1 MARYVQTLQTFF
13 PNKKIRV
20 DVGLRSQE
28 AKKLGSIRNE
38 VTRAV
43 SDFISEELKKGGFG
57 GKLSSK
63 QKNAF
68 RKAAGTKGDP
78 SPDALIDLDEFE
90 GALRDIGKPMSLSE
104 SAVLKSNVQRITTA
118 ETKVSGVGSNDSIE
132 LTSFQIGKGR
142 EKDAK
147 KIQAARGSKSN
158 ISGQAAVDLLFSRPF
173 KQYKDR
179 LFIAAK
185 NKLENLT
192 LVSTIDPA
200 GKAGLDVRFIANPL
214 DKVPLTKANILKY
227 FDIRF
232 RPRSGKVDQFRLTIS
247 TKAAYTQELKKQS
260 TDITTLIQ
268 RAQLKAVGGQTFGEG
283 FLGYIGRQLSQGER
297 KTKDIGA
304 FLAIGLAFAR
314 EFDAKP
320 FTVKTKINT
329 PNPQVS
335 LLTTVAAKNQRK
347 KEKETLDS
355 GFISGI
361 QLSALVQKRLGQ
373 TMEKSGMAEPPD
385 LKERT
390 GRFRRSVQVIPNYRR
405 AVMRYLYN
413 PLYDGNL
420 QYGYRPDLQVAE
432 ATRDVVQAI
441 FKRRFA
447 IVRA

>member
-1 MARYVQTLQTFF
+1 MARYAQTLQTFF

-20 DVGLRSQE
+20 DVGLRSRE
-28 AKKLGSIRNE
+28 AKKLTGIRTE

-68 RKAAGTKGDP
+68 RKAAGTRGDP

-90 GALRDIGKPMSLSE
+90 SALRDIGKPMSLSE
-104 SAVLKSNVQRITTA
+104 SAVIKDNVQRITTA
-118 ETKVSGVGSNDSIE
+118 ETKVTGVGSTDTIE
-132 LTSFQIGKGR
+132 ITSFQIGKGR
-142 EKDAK
+142 EQDAK
-147 KIQAARGSKSN
+147 KIQTAAKGRSN
-158 ISGQAAVDLLFSRPF
+158 IAGQDAVNLLFSKPF
-173 KQYKDR
+173 KQYRDR

-200 GKAGLDVRFIANPL
+200 GKTGLDVRFIANPI
-214 DKVPLTKANILKY
+214 DKIPLTKANILKY

-232 RPRSGKVDQFRLTIS
+232 RPRSGKADQFRLTIS
-247 TKAAYTQELKKQS
+247 TKASYTREIKKQA
-260 TDITTLIQ
+260 TDITKLIQ
-268 RAQLKAVGGQTFGEG
+268 RAQLKAVGGETFGEG
-283 FLGYIGRQLSQGER
+283 FFGYISRQLATGER
-297 KTKDIGA
+297 KTKDVGA

-320 FTVKTKINT
+320 FTIKTALNE
-329 PNPQVS
+329 PSPQAS
-335 LLTTVAAKNQRK
+335 LLTTVAAKNQRR
-347 KEKETLDS
+347 KEKETLDT
-355 GFISGI
+355 GFISGV
-361 QLSALVQKRLGQ
+361 QLSKLVQARLGQ

-385 LKERT
+385 MKERT

-420 QYGYRPDLQVAE
+420 RYGYRPDLQVAE

-441 FKRRFA
+441 FKRQFA

>member
-1 MARYVQTLQTFF
+1 MAKYVQTLQTFF

-20 DVGLRSQE
+20 DVRLRSINE
-28 AKKLGSIRNE
+28 KKLIQIRNE
-38 VTRAV
+38 VTSAV

-57 GKLSSK
+57 GALSK
-63 QKNAF
+63 TQKSRF
-68 RKAAGTKGDP
+68 KSAAGAKGDV
-78 SPDALIDLDEFE
+78 SPDGLIDIDEFE
-90 GALRDIGKPMSLSE
+90 SALASIGKPMSLSE
-104 SAVLKSNVQRITTA
+104 SSVIKNRAQRITTQEA
-118 ETKVSGVGSNDSIE
+118 KVTGVGGLDTID
-132 LTSFQIGKGR
+132 LTSATVPRTDSKSVKKIKSVAGARTDFAD
-142 EKDAK
+142 KDA
-147 KIQAARGSKSN
+147 IN
-158 ISGQAAVDLLFSRPF
+158 LLFTKPF
-173 KQYKDR
+173 TEYRNR
-179 LFIAAK
+179 LFTSVK

-192 LVSTIDPA
+192 LISTIDPS
-200 GKAGLDVRFIANPL
+200 GKTGLDVRFIANPL
-214 DKVPLTKANILKY
+214 QKIPLTKANFSKY
-227 FDIRF
+227 FKIRF
-232 RPRSGKVDQFRLTIS
+232 RERNGAFRVSIIANAALTND
-247 TKAAYTQELKKQS
+247 LKKQG
-260 TDITTLIQ
+260 TDITQIVL
-268 RAQLKAVGGQTFGEG
+268 RAQLKAVGSETFGEG
-283 FLGYIGRQLSQGER
+283 FLGYLGRQLSQGER

-320 FTVKTKINT
+320 FVVKSDLNLPLAASIKTSGTVRSKTDR
-329 PNPQVS
+329 Q
-335 LLTTVAAKNQRK
+335 

-355 GFISGI
+355 GFISSV

-420 QYGYRPDLQVAE
+420 RYGYRPDLQVAE